1 MNEILQ
7 KRAHEAGVEALQ
19 IIQEMIPHVQ
29 EAILKSDK
37 SKATLQ
43 ISLTFKGNW
52 SRNPTL
58 VSKGTVP
65 NAFKTA
71 PDPKLCAD
79 PLQPELPMKE
89 DGAG

>member
-1 MNEILQ
+1 MSILEQ
-7 KRAHEAGVEALQ
+7 RAKEAGVEALR
-19 IIQEMIPHVQ
+19 IIEEMIKHVQ

-37 SKATLQ
+37 CKATLQ

-58 VSKGTVP
+58 VAKGTVP

-89 DGAG
+89 GGGQ